1 MNKTQIARALG
12 IHRNSVD
19 RLLKSGELT
28 GIELS
33 DVVAYAEKR
42 AYRRGVEET
51 RRAIMYLLDN
61 KEHVLKF
68 LDDWET
74 MGGNGN
80 WTTRCSNDCMVTC
93 EKKCV
98 QS

>member
-61 KEHVLKF
+61 KEHVLRF

-74 MGGNGN
+74 TGGREY
-80 WTTRCSNDCMVTC
+80 WKTRGFDDYKENC
-93 EKKCV
+93 EK
-98 QS
+98 